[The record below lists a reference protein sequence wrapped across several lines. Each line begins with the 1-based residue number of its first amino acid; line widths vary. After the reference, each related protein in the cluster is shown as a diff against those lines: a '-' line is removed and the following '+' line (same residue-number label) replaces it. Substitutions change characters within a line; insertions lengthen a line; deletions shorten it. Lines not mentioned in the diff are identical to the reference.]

1 MPNLRVLIDKVIKDS
16 NTQDSALPNSKI
28 QRHREQ
34 LQEINVYFDEK
45 GKDLF
50 DDLKET
56 EDALLKNFNDLEE
69 IIDDS
74 KYAILDLTEPSIEKE
89 FNSIKEVVSRFQG
102 LPLKERKG
110 SSKNN
115 DSKGQA
121 REISEKWSALKVEP
135 HILKDSVLSRFQ
147 LSYDNIMDIGDKEHL
162 IPGRNIKLCLLCFS
176 VFPPKSVIKK
186 RPLIYWWLGEGLI
199 TKTED
204 GERIFGELIKKGL
217 LIAKY
222 KPYKNPVV
230 DSCTM
235 HSWNRLMLISVAKRA
250 EFFDFD
256 DDTGLPAN
264 HTGLPAN
271 HGTRYRRMCLVKQTP
286 PNGEASRQDH
296 TQQHQNSSSRAAST
310 EHRLLTSFNVNEQYV
325 NISNIRGFSEENK
338 IEVLQLGRWQDSAE
352 HHIEVENEDFLKA
365 LGSKKHLKYL
375 SLRGISRITE
385 IPSSVRKLI
394 NLEILDLR
402 ACHNLEKLPSDI
414 SSLKM
419 LTHLDISECHLLES
433 MPKGLEKLTSLQV
446 LKGFVVGT
454 SKRGPCK
461 LENLAE
467 LKRLRKLSI
476 YIRNEAYMEEL
487 AKLKQFETLC
497 ILSITWGERG
507 AQGPKEQSRKQSATS
522 ESSFPFP
529 LKLEKLDLWCIP
541 ETDPAWLDPDRLQ
554 SLSKLY
560 IRGGKLVSFKESPT
574 GKKWRVQILRL
585 KYLHAFDENK
595 PWRRNFPYLSY
606 LEIVKKAEDEHRA
619 SSSRSTE
626 QPTDHH

>member
-1 MPNLRVLIDKVIKDS
+1 MAHQKDKERLTPTPKILHCQ
-16 NTQDSALPNSKI
+16 TPKI

-365 LGSKKHLKYL
+365 LG
-375 SLRGISRITE
+375 E
-385 IPSSVRKLI
+385 QEA
-394 NLEILDLR
+394 LEV
-402 ACHNLEKLPSDI
+402 S
-414 SSLKM
+414 
-419 LTHLDISECHLLES
+419 
-433 MPKGLEKLTSLQV
+433 Q
-446 LKGFVVGT
+446 
-454 SKRGPCK
+454 
-461 LENLAE
+461 
-467 LKRLRKLSI
+467 
-476 YIRNEAYMEEL
+476 
-487 AKLKQFETLC
+487 
-497 ILSITWGERG
+497 
-507 AQGPKEQSRKQSATS
+507 
-522 ESSFPFP
+522 
-529 LKLEKLDLWCIP
+529 
-541 ETDPAWLDPDRLQ
+541 PA
-554 SLSKLY
+554 
-560 IRGGKLVSFKESPT
+560 
-574 GKKWRVQILRL
+574 
-585 KYLHAFDENK
+585 
-595 PWRRNFPYLSY
+595 RNF
-606 LEIVKKAEDEHRA
+606 KNH
-619 SSSRSTE
+619 
-626 QPTDHH
+626 